1 MVTCNISNIPGGNLR
16 NLLVTPSCAAEL
28 VNAGIIKSSGALGM
42 YDLISGKDDA
52 LWAFLRKRGS
62 A

>member
-1 MVTCNISNIPGGNLR
+1 MVACNISNIPGGNL
-16 NLLVTPSCAAEL
+16 LVTPACAAEL
-28 VNAGIIKSSGALGM
+28 VNAGIIKSSGTLGL